1 MLEIRL
7 LGEPQVLRDGRAVPL
22 PASKKSRALLAYLA
36 VTARPHLRERLCELL
51 WDGPDDPR
59 AALRWSLAKL
69 RPIVEPHLAAGRDHV
84 EFRADGA
91 TVDTNQLCTPKN
103 ATVDLLTKCESL
115 FRGEFAE
122 GLDLPAC
129 FRFQQWCAGE
139 RERFRQQHV
148 AILTELTE
156 RMASDENALAFAR
169 RRVQI
174 DPFNEQAHAALI
186 RLLGSLGSRHEAL
199 QQYEHCRNVF
209 ERELGTRPGQVVED
223 ARRTIGSE
231 WRTGAPPV
239 PAEDRHDDRRGRLSS
254 TTVGGRVAQL
264 SAIESAKGLV
274 LVVGEPGIGKSRLLE
289 EVRRRSSGAALYGRA
304 FAAEMARPY
313 GLWMDALRDFP
324 TENDRASLF
333 DAVVQM
339 LSGAGML
346 AIDDLQWIDEA
357 SAALL
362 HYVARKTD
370 LRIVCAARVG
380 EIDDNPHA
388 SRLVRDLARDKRLT
402 QVDIGPLTKEET
414 SALIAGAADHDRV
427 VKESGG
433 NPLFAL
439 ELARAQSTGSLTQ
452 VIASRLAQLDGR
464 ARDLVSWAAAIGHQ
478 FDAETLGRA
487 TEMPSGEMLTA
498 LEKLERLAII
508 RVAESRFYD
517 FAHDLVRDVAYQTI
531 SGPRRMLVHRQIARA
546 LQSMHDPDSVL
557 AGDIVRHA
565 SLAGDNALAV
575 PAAVAAGQRCLRM
588 FAYADATNVARL
600 ALQLADTLPP
610 TERFE
615 RQMQLFEIIVAARTP
630 IAERLKF
637 SQRIAELIDAA
648 RNNGQARSAA
658 LGAHLLASLH
668 ADADDLVGAE
678 QQTIRSSE
686 IARSADPR
694 EAAYAMANTARCL
707 LFIERDIPRAQSLL
721 AEVAAIVGAVGGDHI
736 EIALGLGYLHAH
748 RGEYDSAVA
757 HLGRALEMAVRE
769 QDHWREWCAAS
780 RLVTLALETR
790 NLDAAKRWCERLQ
803 PVAAKM
809 TGGSEGVRTELLA
822 SIVRFALDGKPGDLR
837 ARLQDVREIDSKSD
851 LAWALTFIAELE
863 LERGETETARR
874 DAIEALAAAD
884 AVGRASEAA
893 LARVILSR
901 LTGKRLITKADPN
914 LSERAIRRFTEWK
927 ETHHGQHGRR
937 ANV

>member
-1 MLEIRL
+1 
-7 LGEPQVLRDGRAVPL
+7 
-22 PASKKSRALLAYLA
+22 
-36 VTARPHLRERLCELL
+36 
-51 WDGPDDPR
+51 
-59 AALRWSLAKL
+59 
-69 RPIVEPHLAAGRDHV
+69 
-84 EFRADGA
+84 
-91 TVDTNQLCTPKN
+91 
-103 ATVDLLTKCESL
+103 
-115 FRGEFAE
+115 
-122 GLDLPAC
+122 
-129 FRFQQWCAGE
+129 
-139 RERFRQQHV
+139 
-148 AILTELTE
+148 
-156 RMASDENALAFAR
+156 
-169 RRVQI
+169 
-174 DPFNEQAHAALI
+174 
-186 RLLGSLGSRHEAL
+186 
-199 QQYEHCRNVF
+199 
-209 ERELGTRPGQVVED
+209 
-223 ARRTIGSE
+223 
-231 WRTGAPPV
+231 
-239 PAEDRHDDRRGRLSS
+239 
-254 TTVGGRVAQL
+254 
-264 SAIESAKGLV
+264 
-274 LVVGEPGIGKSRLLE
+274 
-289 EVRRRSSGAALYGRA
+289 
-304 FAAEMARPY
+304 
-313 GLWMDALRDFP
+313 
-324 TENDRASLF
+324 
-333 DAVVQM
+333 
-339 LSGAGML
+339 
-346 AIDDLQWIDEA
+346 
-357 SAALL
+357 
-362 HYVARKTD
+362 
-370 LRIVCAARVG
+370 
-380 EIDDNPHA
+380 
-388 SRLVRDLARDKRLT
+388 
-402 QVDIGPLTKEET
+402 
-414 SALIAGAADHDRV
+414 

-531 SGPRRMLVHRQIARA
+531 SGPRRLLVHRQIARA
-546 LQSMHDPDSVL
+546 LQSMHDPDSVF

-615 RQMQLFEIIVAARTP
+615 RQTQLFEIIVTARTP

-637 SQRIAELIDAA
+637 SPRIAELIDAA

-658 LGAHLLASLH
+658 LGAHLLAALH
-668 ADADDLVGAE
+668 ADAGDLVGAE
-678 QQTIRSSE
+678 QQTIRSAE

-694 EAAYAMANTARCL
+694 AAAYAMANTARCL

-721 AEVAAIVGAVGGDHI
+721 AEVEAIIGAVGGDHI

-748 RGEYDSAVA
+748 RGEYESAVA
-757 HLGRALEMAVRE
+757 HLGRALEMAARE
-769 QDHWREWCAAS
+769 QDHWREWCAAA

-822 SIVRFALDGKPGDLR
+822 SIARFALDGKPRDLR

-874 DAIEALAAAD
+874 DAEEALAAAD
-884 AVGRASEAA
+884 TVGRPSEAA
-893 LARVILSR
+893 LARVILST

-914 LSERAIRRFTEWK
+914 LSERAIRCFTEWK
-927 ETHHGQHGRR
+927 ETRHGQHGRR